1 MQQQWDGLVD
11 RSRNG
16 TFLFKRAYMDYHADR
31 FRDMSL
37 IITREKD
44 GASEP
49 VALMAAAV
57 SPDGSLVSHGGLSYG
72 GLVMDDSVY
81 APDVLEIFSLIKDFY
96 RSEGFA
102 ELRYK
107 AVPHIYHNIPAE
119 EDIYALFR
127 NGGRLVETNI
137 SSVINLSTPLSFS
150 RTQRYHANR
159 AEKSG
164 ISVGRS
170 DDYGAYWELLSA
182 LLDKKYATR
191 PVHKLDEITLLASRF
206 PDNIRLY
213 VARSPQGE
221 VLAGSVIYLAG
232 PVAHAQYIG
241 ASEEGKRR
249 WALPLLF
256 RHAIAEAAA
265 AGMRYFDFGTSNE
278 DHGLYLN
285 EGLITQKSQ
294 LGGRGVAYNIYSL
307 PL

>member
-31 FRDMSL
+31 FRDISL
-37 IITREKD
+37 IISRD
-44 GASEP
+44 GDSARP
-49 VALMAAAV
+49 VALLAAAV

-72 GLVMDDSVY
+72 GLIMDDSIY
-81 APDVLEIFSLIKDFY
+81 APDVLEIFSQIKEYY

-107 AVPHIYHNIPAE
+107 AIPHIYHNIPAE

-127 NGGRLVETNI
+127 NGARLVETNI
-137 SSVINLSTPLSFS
+137 SSVINLSAPLPFS

-164 ISVGRS
+164 IIVDRS
-170 DDYGAYWELLSA
+170 DDYAAYWELLSA
-182 LLDKKYATR
+182 LLDKKYSTR
-191 PVHKLDEITLLASRF
+191 PVHTLDEITLLASRF

-213 VARSPQGE
+213 LARSQQGE

-232 PVAHAQYIG
+232 RVAHAQYIG

-278 DHGLYLN
+278 DHGHYLN

-294 LGGRGVAYNIYSL
+294 LGGRGIAYNIYSL